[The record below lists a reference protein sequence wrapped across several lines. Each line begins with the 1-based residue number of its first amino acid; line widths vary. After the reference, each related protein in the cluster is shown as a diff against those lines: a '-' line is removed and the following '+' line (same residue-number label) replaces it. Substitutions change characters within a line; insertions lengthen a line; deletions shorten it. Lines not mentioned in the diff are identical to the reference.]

1 MRAPNDHGAA
11 AGTTAQLL
19 QATWGSLEALD
30 VRDATATPTRHDVRE
45 DGLPLSV
52 LAVRRP
58 GSRRL
63 IVHLH
68 GTLDRSTVRLPRF
81 ERLRSLSAL
90 DANLLLLADT
100 TLTVEPSLPTAWYVG
115 TPEVA
120 LADWYAALIRSVMGQ
135 WKIEHTVI
143 AGASSGGFAALAL
156 APRVP
161 QALAIAFSPQTR
173 IRHRPTATPFRQF
186 VYNRF
191 GGWDGIEARAELRP
205 RVDLLELYRHLDG
218 GNAWYVQ
225 NTGDAEHLE
234 QHAAPFIAEHPDR
247 VTMIEEYHCPGHN
260 PPSAGRVTEW
270 VQHALDAPTSDP
282 LDFVKHPPP
291 EVPIIV
297 R

>member
-1 MRAPNDHGAA
+1 MRAPDDQRAGAGIA
-11 AGTTAQLL
+11 AEHVR
-19 QATWGSLEALD
+19 ATWRSLEELD
-30 VRDATATPTRHDVRE
+30 VGDATAVPTRHDVLE
-45 DGLPLSV
+45 DGLPLSA
-52 LAVRRP
+52 LAIRRP

-68 GTLDRSTVRLPRF
+68 GTLDRSRVSLPRF

-90 DANLLLLADT
+90 DANLLLLSDT
-100 TLTVEPSLPTAWYVG
+100 TLSVEPSLPTAWYVG

-120 LADWYAALIRSVMGQ
+120 LTDRYAALIRSVMTQ
-135 WKIEHTVI
+135 WEVEHTVI
-143 AGASSGGFAALAL
+143 AGSSSGGFAALAL

-161 QALAIAFSPQTR
+161 EALAIAFSPQTR
-173 IRHRPTATPFRQF
+173 IRLRPTATPFRQF

-191 GGWDGIEARAELRP
+191 GGWDGIEARPELRP
-205 RVDLLELYRHLDG
+205 RVDLLELYRRHDG

-225 NTGDAEHLE
+225 NTGDAEHLAR
-234 QHAAPFIAEHPDR
+234 HAAPFIAEHPDR
-247 VTMIEEYHCPGHN
+247 VTMVEEYHCPGHN

-270 VQHALDAPTSDP
+270 VEHALEAPTSDP
-282 LDFVKHPPP
+282 LAFVKHPPP